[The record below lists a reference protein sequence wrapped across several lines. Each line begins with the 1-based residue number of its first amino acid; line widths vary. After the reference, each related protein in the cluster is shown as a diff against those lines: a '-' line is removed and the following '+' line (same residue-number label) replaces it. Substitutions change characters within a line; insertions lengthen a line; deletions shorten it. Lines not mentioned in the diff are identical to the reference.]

1 MKNDFKDKIFS
12 KIEKEKIEP
21 IPESYFE
28 NKYRFVWI
36 LI

>member
-1 MKNDFKDKIFS
+1 MKDNFKEKIFS
-12 KIEKEKIEP
+12 KIEKEEIEP

-28 NKYRFVWI
+28 NKYRIIWI